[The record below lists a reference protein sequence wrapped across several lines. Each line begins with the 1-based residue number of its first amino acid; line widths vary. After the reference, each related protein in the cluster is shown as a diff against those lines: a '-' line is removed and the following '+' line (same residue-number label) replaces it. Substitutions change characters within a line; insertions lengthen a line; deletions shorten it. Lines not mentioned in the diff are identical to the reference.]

1 MSEITLAPRRRPL
14 WRLFIM
20 PVLLLVA
27 AAAWS
32 AFWFYSA
39 SRWTRPPTPG
49 ARGRPDPA
57 GSMIAP
63 GARWPAIRSA
73 SKSAA
78 TAPAVSLVSQTAGQA
93 ATQTPITA
101 KLGEILVV
109 AQVYDPKLLIAEFT
123 APATISERGQQ
134 PSMVA
139 NWRTA
144 RSSVVGLP
152 GVPQRVSLVF
162 DDPAIDRVDG
172 SQQTPLARAKHIELH
187 GRLAEGSPSDH
198 PVIET
203 VLQIAGGSV
212 QDVHPLL
219 AEPFDADVRALL
231 SGLKDFSPK
240 PWPQR
245 FREIQAA
252 GGHVEIVQSRIQQGD
267 LIAVAAGSLGLSAQG
282 RLDGELQMTVAGLEK
297 VIPALGIEKML
308 DEGVPQATLD
318 RVAPGV
324 KSSDVQQS
332 ARRAGPGDSR
342 SRQGGQAERQC
353 RRRRRHQRARY
364 GGGAGRQE
372 GESLPAALRRRRGV
386 PRPAQGSADPGA
398 VLRAR
403 SGHSAPRK
411 NSPVE
416 KSRLTGSRFRG
427 VWV

>member
-20 PVLLLVA
+20 PVLLLIA

-39 SRWTRPPTPG
+39 SRVDETADAWRAREARSGRVYDCARRSVAGYPFRLEVRCDG
-49 ARGRPDPA
+49 A
-57 GSMIAP
+57 
-63 GARWPAIRSA
+63 
-73 SKSAA
+73 
-78 TAPAVSLVSQTAGQA
+78 TVSLLSQTAEQA

-123 APATISERGQQ
+123 APATISENGQQ

-152 GVPQRVSLVF
+152 GVPQRISLVF

-203 VLQIAGGSV
+203 VLQITGGSV
-212 QDVHPLL
+212 QEVHPLL
-219 AEPFDADVRALL
+219 AEPFDADIRTLL

-324 KSSDVQQS
+324 KSSDVHNLLGALDRAIPGLGKVVKQNAS
-332 ARRAGPGDSR
+332 LGVAAGINALGTEAVLEGKKARAFP
-342 SRQGGQAERQC
+342 
-353 RRRRRHQRARY
+353 
-364 GGGAGRQE
+364 
-372 GESLPAALRRRRGV
+372 LRFV
-386 PRPAQGSADPGA
+386 DGA
-398 VLRAR
+398 VFLGPLKVAQIP
-403 SGHSAPRK
+403 A
-411 NSPVE
+411 
-416 KSRLTGSRFRG
+416 LY
-427 VWV
+427 